1 MLRMLSVFH
10 QGAAAVAGAGVT
22 QTICLPLLSVYEVS
36 PNGTSQVKYFFPT
49 LHIKAWIDDGGH
61 GAFMSS

>member
-36 PNGTSQVKYFFPT
+36 PNGTSQVKYFFSH
-49 LHIKAWIDDGGH
+49 LAHKSMD
-61 GAFMSS
+61 